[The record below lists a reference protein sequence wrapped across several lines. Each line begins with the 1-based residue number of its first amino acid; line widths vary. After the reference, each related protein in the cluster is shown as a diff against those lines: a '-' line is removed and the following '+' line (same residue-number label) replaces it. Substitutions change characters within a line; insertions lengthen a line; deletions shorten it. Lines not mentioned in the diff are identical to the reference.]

1 MICPFCNTLV
11 PDDSVVCPACRADLS
26 MTGSFARLEGTYC
39 PACGALVPDG
49 SASCPSCGT
58 PIVAR
63 PAASQPPAWAE
74 ELPEVEEGR
83 GAPSDETTVIPR
95 IMSAISA
102 EGERREDVMAAQAV
116 PRPFPLFLVAI
127 LALLVVGG
135 SVLAVTHPWN
145 AEAYDQ
151 RATTERDTSHAG
163 FPGFKET
170 LSGQDSTPVDAQDVI
185 SGDEATYEQLHDIY
199 ARLGELADRVDENVD
214 GFRQVATTGSRD
226 QRQAGR
232 DEAYAIAIEA
242 SNILVELE
250 QVDVSS
256 GVYAEDAANMSTLGN
271 WLRNRADT
279 LTAAWD
285 VSLSYDDPSAASGE
299 ITAALAVDD
308 NNLGRNAYMS
318 LFHDRYVGWEPQ
330 PPEQS

>member
-1 MICPFCNTLV
+1 
-11 PDDSVVCPACRADLS
+11 

-145 AEAYDQ
+145 AE
-151 RATTERDTSHAG
+151 
-163 FPGFKET
+163 
-170 LSGQDSTPVDAQDVI
+170 DVI

-242 SNILVELE
+242 SNVLVELE

>member
-1 MICPFCNTLV
+1 
-11 PDDSVVCPACRADLS
+11 
-26 MTGSFARLEGTYC
+26 MTGSFAPLEGTYC

-58 PIVAR
+58 PVVAR

-74 ELPEVEEGR
+74 DLPEVEEGH

-102 EGERREDVMAAQAV
+102 EGERREDVIAAQAV

-145 AEAYDQ
+145 TEAYDQ

-163 FPGFKET
+163 FPGFIET
-170 LSGQDSTPVDAQDVI
+170 LSGQDSTPSDTQEVI
-185 SGDEATYEQLHDIY
+185 SGDEATYEQLHSIY
-199 ARLGELADRVDENVD
+199 ARLGELADSVDDNVRT
-214 GFRQVATTGSRD
+214 FKQVATSGSRD
-226 QRQAGR
+226 ERQAGR
-232 DEAYAIAIEA
+232 DDAYAIAIEA
-242 SNILVELE
+242 SNLLAELD

-256 GVYAEDAANMSTLGN
+256 GTYEEAASNISTLGN

-279 LTAAWD
+279 LTSAWD
-285 VSLSYDDPSAASGE
+285 VSLAYDNPSEASGE
-299 ITAALAVDD
+299 IMAALAVDD
-308 NNLGRNAYMS
+308 NSLGRNAYMS
-318 LFHDRYVGWEPQ
+318 LFHDRYAGWEPQ
-330 PPEQS
+330 PPVE

>member
-26 MTGSFARLEGTYC
+26 MTGSFAPLEGTYC

-58 PIVAR
+58 PVVAR

-74 ELPEVEEGR
+74 DLPEVEEGH

-102 EGERREDVMAAQAV
+102 EGERREDVIAAQAV

-145 AEAYDQ
+145 TEAYDQ

-163 FPGFKET
+163 FPGFIET
-170 LSGQDSTPVDAQDVI
+170 LSGQDSTPSDTQEVI
-185 SGDEATYEQLHDIY
+185 SGDEATYEQLHSIY
-199 ARLGELADRVDENVD
+199 ARLGELADSVDDNVRT
-214 GFRQVATTGSRD
+214 FNQVATSGSRD
-226 QRQAGR
+226 ERQAGR
-232 DEAYAIAIEA
+232 DDAYAIAIEA
-242 SNILVELE
+242 SNLLAELE

-256 GVYAEDAANMSTLGN
+256 GTYEEAASNISTLGN

-279 LTAAWD
+279 LTSAWD
-285 VSLSYDDPSAASGE
+285 VSLAYDNPSEASGE
-299 ITAALAVDD
+299 IMAALAVDD
-308 NNLGRNAYMS
+308 NSLGRNAYMS
-318 LFHDRYVGWEPQ
+318 LFHDRYAGWEPQ
-330 PPEQS
+330 PPVE